1 MPALLGSNSACNDS
15 STACNDSLSLIVLSF
30 VSAVRHVPVH
40 RRGTVFESLIVTC
53 RNVTSGATSGNQSLP
68 VDPLPVVWL
77 ALAVHHV
84 MSHSSDESSDESSSV
99 QDPSDYSE
107 LMTSLI
113 SRFSVRHVIDSTF
126 EISQFLVQLKF
137 ELKKDEIRKNPLL
150 DPAMVSTDYVT
161 IT

>member
-1 MPALLGSNSACNDS
+1 VPALLGSNSVCNDS

-53 RNVTSGATSGNQSLP
+53 RNVTCQNTSTSGNQSLP

-84 MSHSSDESSDESSSV
+84 MSHCE
-99 QDPSDYSE
+99 Y
-107 LMTSLI
+107 
-113 SRFSVRHVIDSTF
+113 FYTF
-126 EISQFLVQLKF
+126 NFGREIN
-137 ELKKDEIRKNPLL
+137 RKNNKK
-150 DPAMVSTDYVT
+150 
-161 IT
+161 